1 MGAEEIIGSLQHS
14 GSYTFEWT
22 KLHLPRWKTD
32 PLRYQYDTVG
42 EKALIQ
48 LQAIA
53 KAKGFSDDPRKRP
66 DLYQLLAENHA
77 SHDDLRDF
85 WTQLNTVPDWV
96 DWEQLER
103 GQRFFYRYAA
113 ANLMGFALQGFVGEN
128 SAAVN

>member
-1 MGAEEIIGSLQHS
+1 MRHE
-14 GSYTFEWT
+14 
-22 KLHLPRWKTD
+22 
-32 PLRYQYDTVG
+32 YDTVAA
-42 EKALIQ
+42 KALKQ

-53 KAKGFSDDPRKRP
+53 KEKGFSDDPRKRP
-66 DLYQLLAENHA
+66 DFYQLLAENHT

-85 WTQLNTVPDWV
+85 WAQLHKIPDWV

-128 SAAVN
+128 SAAVSTSRLWRTHFSKKEVSIWSQG